1 MVSTQFI
8 PKNPIIETSFF
19 VLVIVLCIF
28 ISISLV
34 IFSELSSKLGYCGF
48 FFSAYMLGPL
58 KRIFMVNLMV
68 QA

>member
-1 MVSTQFI
+1 MVSNQFI
-8 PKNPIIETSFF
+8 TKNPIIETGFF
-19 VLVIVLCIF
+19 VLVIVLCIL

-34 IFSELSSKLGYCGF
+34 IFSEFSSKFGYCGF
-48 FFSAYMLGPL
+48 FFSSYMLGPL

>member
-8 PKNPIIETSFF
+8 PKNPLIETGFF
-19 VLVIVLCIF
+19 VLVIVLCIL
-28 ISISLV
+28 ISILLV
-34 IFSELSSKLGYCGF
+34 IFNEFSSKLGYCGS
-48 FFSAYMLGPL
+48 FFSSYMLGPL